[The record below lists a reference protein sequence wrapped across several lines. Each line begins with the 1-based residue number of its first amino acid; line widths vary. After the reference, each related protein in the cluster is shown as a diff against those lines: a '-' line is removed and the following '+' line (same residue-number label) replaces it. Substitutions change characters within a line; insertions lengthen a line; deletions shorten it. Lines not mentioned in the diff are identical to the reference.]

1 MSAQDIIIKPILSEK
16 SYDGISGKKYTFLV
30 DKKSNKS
37 QIKKAVEELFPECKV
52 ESVNTVNYQGK
63 YKRMAKV
70 KVRRQ
75 DIKKPL
81 FN

>member
-37 QIKKAVEELFPECKV
+37 QIKKAVEELFP
-52 ESVNTVNYQGK
+52 N
-63 YKRMAKV
+63 V
-70 KVRRQ
+70 K
-75 DIKKPL
+75 
-81 FN
+81 